1 MAEEIVRHPKEE
13 LEKGLVSI
21 FTGQGKGKTTAAVG
35 TAVRAAGHGLKVYM
49 LFFMKGK
56 KYVHGEFKALS
67 EMPNITLRYFGQRSW
82 ARGTET
88 LPEHKDA
95 ARQALADVRKAMKTG
110 QYNLIV
116 LDEAN
121 MAIHNGLIE
130 LDDITSF
137 IDHKPENVDIII
149 TGRNANPAL
158 IRIAD
163 LVSEILI
170 IKHPFNEGVTA
181 RLGIDY

>member
-1 MAEEIVRHPKEE
+1 LTEEIVRHPKEA

-21 FTGQGKGKTTAAVG
+21 FTGQGKGKTTAAIG
-35 TAVRAAGHGLKVYM
+35 TAVRAAGHGLKVYI

-67 EMPNITLRYFGQRSW
+67 EMPNITLKYFGQRSW
-82 ARGTET
+82 ACGTET
-88 LPEHKDA
+88 LPEHKETA
-95 ARQALADVRKAMKTG
+95 QQVLADVRKAMKAG
-110 QYNLIV
+110 QYDLIV

-121 MAIHNGLIE
+121 IAIHNGLIE
-130 LDDITSF
+130 LDDIVSF
-137 IDHKPENVDIII
+137 IDHKPENVEIII

-158 IRIAD
+158 VRMAD
-163 LVSEILI
+163 LVSEILM

-181 RLGIDY
+181 RRGIDY